1 MLKIHLT
8 TFLILCSCICTYS
21 QVNFQQV
28 LPPAPAPQIIPVFD
42 EVEMGAMAYAD
53 VDGINGLDIL
63 ITGTNSS
70 NQLIAILYINDGT
83 GNYTE
88 KIGTPFVGVTES
100 SVAFAD
106 VDGNGSPDVLIS
118 GYNGTEPSTLL
129 YINDGN
135 GNFTLANST
144 FEGVRECD
152 IAFAEIDNVT
162 GPDVLITGRNVANQ
176 LVAELYLN
184 DGTGAF
190 TSKPV
195 SFGGISKGAVAF
207 ADIDGNGTQDVVIT
221 GLFVSEI
228 SPGATP
234 VASTKIYVNDGNA
247 GFTSLSGTTFQGV
260 RDSDVAFADVDGNTT
275 PDLLYSG
282 FNSSG
287 NPVTKLYTNEITN
300 GEANFTEVS
309 TSFDN
314 LGNSAVAF
322 TDVDAIDGP
331 DVLITGI
338 SSASKP
344 VSKLYI
350 NNGSGSFSEA
360 SGLSFTNVS
369 GGAVAFLDVDLDNN
383 PDLVISGRDETN
395 KPITTVYSNNGT
407 GEFNIATGM
416 PFTGVRVS
424 SSAFAD
430 VDGNGTIDAII
441 SGTTDS
447 NETITKL
454 YINDGNG
461 NFSEDTGTPFVGVGN
476 SAVAFAD
483 VDGQN
488 GPDVM
493 ISGLTNSLPEEYLTL
508 LYINDGAG
516 NFTKVS
522 NPLSK
527 NLSDGSIAFA
537 DVNNDGF
544 QDVVI
549 TGIDNS
555 IVPFTQLYT
564 NDGSGNFSEKT
575 ENNFTNLRG
584 SSIAFADVDGQNGP
598 DLIISGESDNF
609 STPGI
614 TELYLNDG
622 SGIFSL
628 KTGTGYTFIPVINSS
643 IAVGDLNGDSSDDL
657 IVTGLDNSNTLVATL
672 YLNNNDGTGRFTKV
686 DGTSFEAVENG
697 SVVIANIDGVG
708 GNDIIISGENASGQ
722 YITKLYTNNGSAVFT
737 EVTGLPF
744 DGSVEG
750 DISLADVDSDGLLDV
765 LITGR
770 NNSGINIS
778 KLYRNTTDFVL
789 PTITS
794 AATVSVN
801 ENVILSFYTATA
813 DEEVSF
819 SLGNTKDEAF
829 FKINGA
835 AISFISAPDFET
847 PQDANSD
854 NVYLIDLIA
863 VDKGGNEVKKE
874 IAITVVDVNESG
886 PVITSPASVSVE
898 ENVTGTVYTATADV
912 SVTFSLGSNKD
923 EALFSL
929 STTDIS
935 FKSAPD
941 FEIPK
946 DANFDNI
953 YQLDLVATDG
963 NGIITTKAIRIIV
976 TDKDEAQLIFT
987 SAATASVAENTPGTI
1002 YTAVATGTN
1011 PITYSLGSDNDESF
1025 FDIDESTGEVTFNS
1039 IPDYENP
1046 SDANADNDYV
1056 ITVIANDGVNS
1067 ANQIVTITVT
1077 DVEDESRPSVSITSE
1092 ASSPVTEAFDVEIT
1106 FSEIVTGF
1114 TKEDLILTNATAN
1127 NFSGNGTVFRAT
1139 ITPMQTGTLTI
1150 SIAAESAIDAS
1161 GNGNIA
1167 ADFSIEAVIDVLSSG
1182 KQIDMQLLIYPN
1194 PATDFIRVETNR
1206 RVDSY
1211 QLLDVNGKLLK
1222 TLNAT
1227 DEEIEIGD
1235 LDLGVYFIKAIINNQ
1250 FEVKKFIKE

>member
-8 TFLILCSCICTYS
+8 TFLILCSCICTYA
-21 QVNFQQV
+21 QINFQQV

-42 EVEMGAMAYAD
+42 EVEMGSMAYAD
-53 VDGINGLDIL
+53 VDGMNGLDVL
-63 ITGTNSS
+63 ITGTNSN
-70 NQLIAILYINDGT
+70 NQLIAKLYINDGT

-129 YINDGN
+129 YTNDGV
-135 GNFTLANST
+135 GNFTLTNVS

-152 IAFAEIDNVT
+152 IAFAEVDDVS
-162 GPDVLITGRNVANQ
+162 GPDVLITGRNLANQ
-176 LVAELYLN
+176 LVGELYVN

-190 TSKPV
+190 TAKPV
-195 SFGGISKGAVAF
+195 SFGGINKGAVAF

-221 GLFVSEI
+221 GFFVSEI

-234 VASTKIYVNDGNA
+234 AASTKIYINDGNA
-247 GFTSLSGTTFQGV
+247 GFTPLSGTTFQGV
-260 RDSDVAFADVDGNTT
+260 RDSDVAFADVDGNNTQ
-275 PDLLYSG
+275 DLLYSG

-287 NPVTKLYTNEITN
+287 TPITKLYTNEIIS
-300 GEANFTEVS
+300 GKANFTEVS

-322 TDVDAIDGP
+322 ADVDAINGP

-338 SSASKP
+338 SSTSQP
-344 VSKLYI
+344 VSKLFI
-350 NNGSGSFSEA
+350 NNGSGVFSEA
-360 SGLSFTNVS
+360 SGSSITNVS
-369 GGAVAFLDVDLDNN
+369 RGAVAFLDMDLDNSL
-383 PDLVISGRDETN
+383 DLIVSGRDVTN
-395 KPITTVYSNNGT
+395 KPISKVYSNNGT

-441 SGTTDS
+441 SGTTDN

-461 NFSEDTGTPFVGVGN
+461 NFTEDTGAAFKGVGN

-483 VDGQN
+483 VDGEN

-508 LYINDGAG
+508 LYINNGAG
-516 NFTKVS
+516 SFTEVTD
-522 NPLSK
+522 PLSK
-527 NLSDGSIAFA
+527 NLIDGSIAFA
-537 DVNNDGF
+537 DVNDDGF

-555 IVPFTQLYT
+555 IVQFTKLYT
-564 NDGSGNFSEKT
+564 NDGSGIFSEKSGNT
-575 ENNFTNLRG
+575 FTNLRG
-584 SSIAFADVDGQNGP
+584 SSIVFADVDGQNGP

-609 STPGI
+609 PTPGI

-622 SGIFSL
+622 SGNFSL
-628 KTGTGYTFIPVINSS
+628 KTGSGYTFTPVINSS
-643 IAVGDLNGDSSDDL
+643 IAIGDLNGDSSDDL
-657 IVTGLDNSNTLVATL
+657 LVTGLDNSNTPVATL

-686 DGTSFEAVENG
+686 NGTPFEAVENG
-697 SVVIANIDGVG
+697 SVVIADIDGVG
-708 GNDIIISGENASGQ
+708 GNDIIISGENALGK
-722 YITKLYTNNGSAVFT
+722 YITKLYTNDGSAVFT

-744 DGSVEG
+744 DGVFEG

-765 LITGR
+765 LITGK
-770 NNSGINIS
+770 NNSGLNIS
-778 KLYRNTTDFVL
+778 KLYRNITDFVL

-794 AATVSVN
+794 AATVSVD

-819 SLGNTKDEAF
+819 SLGNTKDEAY
-829 FKINGA
+829 FKINGD

-847 PQDANSD
+847 PQDANAD

-863 VDKGGNEVKKE
+863 VDKAGNEVTKE
-874 IAITVVDVNESG
+874 IAITVVDVNEAG

-898 ENVTGTVYTATADV
+898 ENVTGTVYTSTADV
-912 SVTFSLGSNKD
+912 SVTFSLGSSKD

-929 STTDIS
+929 STNAIS
-935 FKSAPD
+935 FKSSPD
-941 FEIPK
+941 FETPK
-946 DANFDNI
+946 DANSDNI
-953 YQLDLVATDG
+953 YQLDLVAIDG
-963 NGIITTKAIRIIV
+963 NGLITTKAISIIV
-976 TDKDEAQLIFT
+976 TDKDETQLTFT
-987 SAATASVAENTPGTI
+987 SAATASVNENTTGTI

-1011 PITYSLGSDNDESF
+1011 PITYSLGSENDEGF
-1025 FDIDESTGEVTFNS
+1025 FSINVSTGEVTFNS

-1056 ITVIANDGVNS
+1056 ITVIASDGVNS
-1067 ANQIVTITVT
+1067 ANQMVTITVT
-1077 DVEDESRPSVSITSE
+1077 DVEDETNPSVSITSE

-1114 TKEDLILTNATAN
+1114 TKEDLILTNATAS
-1127 NFSGNGTVFRAT
+1127 NFSGDGSAYKAT

-1150 SIAAESAIDAS
+1150 SIAAESAINAS

-1167 ADFSIEAVIDVLSSG
+1167 ADFSIEAVIDILASG
-1182 KQIDMQLLIYPN
+1182 KQINMQLLVYPN
-1194 PATDFIRVETNR
+1194 PATDFIRVEANR
-1206 RVDSY
+1206 KVDSY

-1222 TLNAT
+1222 NLKAT

-1235 LDLGVYFIKAIINNQ
+1235 LDLGIYFIKAIINNQ
-1250 FEVKKFIKE
+1250 FEVKKFIKK

>member
-1 MLKIHLT
+1 
-8 TFLILCSCICTYS
+8 
-21 QVNFQQV
+21 
-28 LPPAPAPQIIPVFD
+28 
-42 EVEMGAMAYAD
+42 MGAMAYAD
-53 VDGINGLDIL
+53 VDGINGLDVL
-63 ITGTNSS
+63 ITGTN
-70 NQLIAILYINDGT
+70 NKNELISKLYINDGT

-129 YINDGN
+129 YTNDGL
-135 GNFTLANST
+135 GNFSLSSVT

-152 IAFAEIDNVT
+152 IAFAEVDNVP
-162 GPDVLITGRNVANQ
+162 GPDVLITGKNSANQ

-195 SFGGISKGAVAF
+195 SFGGINKGAVAF

-234 VASTKIYVNDGNA
+234 AASTKIYVNDGNA
-247 GFTSLSGTTFQGV
+247 GFTPLSGTAFPGV
-260 RDSDVAFADVDGNTT
+260 RESDVAFADVDGDNTQ
-275 PDLLYSG
+275 DLLYSG

-287 NPVTKLYTNEITN
+287 MPITKLYTNEIIS
-300 GEANFTEVS
+300 GKANFTEVS
-309 TSFDN
+309 TPFDN

-322 TDVDAIDGP
+322 ADVDAINGP
-331 DVLITGI
+331 DVLITGTN
-338 SSASKP
+338 STSKP
-344 VSKLYI
+344 VSKLYV
-350 NNGSGSFSEA
+350 NNGSGVFSEA
-360 SGLSFTNVS
+360 SGSSITNVS
-369 GGAVAFLDVDLDNN
+369 RGAVAFLDMDLDNN
-383 PDLVISGRDETN
+383 LDLVVLGRDVTN
-395 KPITTVYSNNGT
+395 KPITKVYSNNST

-441 SGTTDS
+441 SGTTDD

-461 NFSEDTGTPFVGVGN
+461 NFTEDTSAPFVGVGN

-483 VDGQN
+483 VDGEN

-516 NFTKVS
+516 NFTKVTD
-522 NPLSK
+522 PLSK
-527 NLSDGSIAFA
+527 NLIGGSIAFS
-537 DVNNDGF
+537 DVNDDGF

-555 IVPFTQLYT
+555 ITKFTKLST
-564 NDGSGNFSEKT
+564 NNGSGNFSENT
-575 ENNFTNLRG
+575 GTAFTNLTG

-598 DLIISGESDNF
+598 DLIISGESDDF
-609 STPGI
+609 FAPGI

-622 SGIFSL
+622 SGNFSL
-628 KTGTGYTFIPVINSS
+628 KTGSGYTFTPVINSS

-657 IVTGLDNSNTLVATL
+657 LVTGLDNSNTPVATL

-686 DGTSFEAVENG
+686 NGTPFEAVENG
-697 SVVIANIDGVG
+697 SVVIANIDGVD

-744 DGSVEG
+744 DGVFEG

-765 LITGR
+765 LITGK

-794 AATVSVN
+794 PATVSVD

-835 AISFISAPDFET
+835 AISFINAPDFET
-847 PQDANSD
+847 PQDANAD

-898 ENVTGTVYTATADV
+898 ENVTGTVYTTTADV
-912 SVTFSLGSNKD
+912 AVTFSLGSSKD

-929 STTDIS
+929 ATNDIS
-935 FKSAPD
+935 FKSSPD
-941 FEIPK
+941 FETPK
-946 DANFDNI
+946 DANSDNV
-953 YQLDLVATDG
+953 YKLDLIATDG
-963 NGIITTKAIRIIV
+963 DGIITTKAIQIIV
-976 TDKDEAQLIFT
+976 TDLDETYPIFT
-987 SAATASVAENTPGTI
+987 SAATASVAENTTGTI
-1002 YTAVATGTN
+1002 YTAIATGTN

-1025 FDIDESTGEVTFNS
+1025 FDIDENTGEVTFNS

-1056 ITVIANDGVNS
+1056 ITVIASDGVNS
-1067 ANQIVTITVT
+1067 ANQVVTITVT
-1077 DVEDESRPSVSITSE
+1077 DVVDETRPSVSITSE
-1092 ASSPVTEAFDVEIT
+1092 ASSPVSEAFDVEIT
-1106 FSEIVTGF
+1106 FSEMVTGF
-1114 TKEDLILTNATAN
+1114 TKEDLILTNAMAN
-1127 NFSGNGTVFRAT
+1127 NFSGNGTVFKAT
-1139 ITPMQTGTLTI
+1139 VTPMQTGTLTI
-1150 SIAAESAIDAS
+1150 SIAAESATDAS

-1167 ADFSIEAVIDVLSSG
+1167 ADFSIGAVIDVLSSG
-1182 KQIDMQLLIYPN
+1182 KQIDMQLLVYPN

-1206 RVDSY
+1206 KVDSY

-1222 TLNAT
+1222 TLHTT

-1250 FEVKKFIKE
+1250 FEVKKFIKK